1 VSNLDEALER
11 FHIADLE
18 YAGGRAN
25 HGPMAAE
32 ALESLGHQALIPA
45 LLDLYVPR
53 LPPAEKGRVLAG
65 EDLVSARG
73 RPERR
78 ADWVATFEAR
88 LEREEDWRTFV
99 GGVVPDLLPGLFA
112 SAGHGL
118 LRTAHAVRGLEREDS
133 PLRRRELARGL
144 ASWAAREQTLPG
156 RPGVR
161 ATAEGRSRGLEAFF
175 EALPRSGG
183 GRGAGAAGSA
193 GGDELFIEAARRLE
207 SDADFRAAIEAAPT
221 PEDGADLEAWL
232 VELARVGAGLYLAHP
247 GARIAYVHAVT
258 LPVALRELVPL
269 LGAESARAG
278 AGYVLQALA
287 ALHALF
293 DERGGQEEGAGAG
306 EVAWGVVG
314 APAAAALDPS
324 TESWDEIRY
333 RAACSIQEHAIKLA
347 EACWRL
353 HAVTPDRVFRRAA
366 ADAALRLEG
375 SRSAGGC

>member
-1 VSNLDEALER
+1 MSNLDEALER

-45 LLDLYVPR
+45 LLDLYAPR

-65 EDLVSARG
+65 EELVAARG

-88 LEREEDWRTFV
+88 LEREDWRALV
-99 GGVVPDLLPGLFA
+99 GRVVPDLLPGLFA

-156 RPGVR
+156 RPGAR
-161 ATAEGRSRGLEAFF
+161 ATAADRSRGLEVFF
-175 EALPRSGG
+175 EALPRVG
-183 GRGAGAAGSA
+183 GRAAGEA
-193 GGDELFIEAARRLE
+193 GSDAAGDELFIEAARRLE
-207 SDADFRAAIEAAPT
+207 TEPDFHAAIEAAPT
-221 PEDGADLEAWL
+221 PDEGADLEAWL
-232 VELARVGAGLYLAHP
+232 VELARVGAALYLSHP

-269 LGAESARAG
+269 LGAEPTRAG
-278 AGYVLQALA
+278 AGYVLQAVA
-287 ALHALF
+287 ALHVLF
-293 DERGGQEEGAGAG
+293 DERGEQEEGAGVG
-306 EVAWGVVG
+306 EVTWEVAG
-314 APAAAALDPS
+314 APPGAALDPA
-324 TESWDEIRY
+324 TKSWDEIRY

>member
-11 FHIADLE
+11 FHLADLE

-53 LPPAEKGRVLAG
+53 LPPAEQGRVLAG
-65 EDLVSARG
+65 EELVAARG

-78 ADWVATFEAR
+78 A
-88 LEREEDWRTFV
+88 LV
-99 GGVVPDLLPGLFA
+99 GRVVPDLLPGLFA

-118 LRTAHAVRGLEREDS
+118 LRTAHAVRGLAREDS
-133 PLRRRELARGL
+133 PLRRRELAHGL
-144 ASWAAREQTLPG
+144 ASWASREQTLPG
-156 RPGVR
+156 QPGAR
-161 ATAEGRSRGLEAFF
+161 ATAADRSPGLEVFF
-175 EALPRSGG
+175 EALPRVGG
-183 GRGAGAAGSA
+183 RAAADAGRGAA
-193 GGDELFIEAARRLE
+193 GDELFIEAARRLE
-207 SDADFRAAIEAAPT
+207 NDADFRAAIEAAPT
-221 PEDGADLEAWL
+221 PEEGAELEAWL

-269 LGAESARAG
+269 LGAEPARAG

-293 DERGGQEEGAGAG
+293 DERGEQEEGAGAG
-306 EVAWGVVG
+306 EVTWAVAG
-314 APAAAALDPS
+314 APAAAALDPA
-324 TESWDEIRY
+324 TKSWDEIRY

-347 EACWRL
+347 EACW
-353 HAVTPDRVFRRAA
+353 
-366 ADAALRLEG
+366 
-375 SRSAGGC
+375 

>member
-1 VSNLDEALER
+1 MSNLDEALER

-32 ALESLGHQALIPA
+32 ALESIGHQALIPA
-45 LLDLYVPR
+45 LVDLYAPR
-53 LPPAEKGRVLAG
+53 LLPAEKGRLLLDA
-65 EDLVSARG
+65 EELVAARG

-88 LEREEDWRTFV
+88 LEREDWRALV
-99 GGVVPDLLPGLFA
+99 RRVVPDLLPGLFA

-156 RPGVR
+156 RPGAR
-161 ATAEGRSRGLEAFF
+161 ARAADRSRGLAAFF
-175 EALPRSGG
+175 EALPRSDGG
-183 GRGAGAAGSA
+183 A
-193 GGDELFIEAARRLE
+193 GGDELFVEAARRL
-207 SDADFRAAIEAAPT
+207 DADRDFRASIEAAPT
-221 PEDGADLEAWL
+221 PAEGAEVEAWL

-247 GARIAYVHAVT
+247 GARIAYAHAVT

-269 LGAESARAG
+269 LGAEPARAG
-278 AGYVLQALA
+278 AGYVLQAVA
-287 ALHALF
+287 ALHTLSGGG
-293 DERGGQEEGAGAG
+293 GGQGGSARAG
-306 EVAWGVVG
+306 
-314 APAAAALDPS
+314 PAAAESAGAELDPS

-353 HAVTPDRVFRRAA
+353 HAVTPDRVFRLAA

>member
-11 FHIADLE
+11 FHLADLE

-45 LLDLYVPR
+45 LLELYVPR

-65 EDLVSARG
+65 EELVAARG
-73 RPERR
+73 RPERQ

-88 LEREEDWRTFV
+88 LEREDWRALV
-99 GGVVPDLLPGLFA
+99 GRVVPDLLPGLFA

-144 ASWAAREQTLPG
+144 ASWASREQTLPG
-156 RPGVR
+156 QPGAR
-161 ATAEGRSRGLEAFF
+161 ATAADRSPGLEVFF
-175 EALPRSGG
+175 EALPRVGG
-183 GRGAGAAGSA
+183 RAAADAGRGAA
-193 GGDELFIEAARRLE
+193 GDELFIEAARRLE
-207 SDADFRAAIEAAPT
+207 NDADFRAAIEAAPT
-221 PEDGADLEAWL
+221 PEEGAELEAWL

-293 DERGGQEEGAGAG
+293 DERGEQEEGAGAG
-306 EVAWGVVG
+306 EVTWVVAG
-314 APAAAALDPS
+314 APAAAALDPA
-324 TESWDEIRY
+324 TKSWDEIRY